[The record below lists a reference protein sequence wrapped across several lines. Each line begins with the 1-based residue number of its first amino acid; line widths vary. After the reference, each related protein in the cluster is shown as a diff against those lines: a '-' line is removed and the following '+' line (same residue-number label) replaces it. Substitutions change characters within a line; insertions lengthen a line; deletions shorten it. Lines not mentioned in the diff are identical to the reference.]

1 MRTLWLVHFMMKLSL
16 PPVSPENQLHLQ
28 KSFSLLLV
36 LVWKDEI
43 DTNKIFIP
51 IYPKKN
57 YISLKKIEKW
67 EIRKDKQSPRLKEKC
82 SLSFSLWN
90 TRLREGNPCSLVKSL
105 NRLLVRDTDHHKSRF
120 TMKCSAAFYYLTKV
134 WSLHSAAHWDKEK
147 GLWGNCPSPEIQFIW
162 FGASIN

>member
-1 MRTLWLVHFMMKLSL
+1 MDSIPWVRCASGNVYSNFSKEKL
-16 PPVSPENQLHLQ
+16 HII
-28 KSFSLLLV
+28 K
-36 LVWKDEI
+36 
-43 DTNKIFIP
+43 
-51 IYPKKN
+51 
-57 YISLKKIEKW
+57 KKIEKW

-105 NRLLVRDTDHHKSRF
+105 NRLLVRDTDHQKWRF

-147 GLWGNCPSPEIQFIW
+147 GLWGNCPSPEIQYIW
-162 FGASIN
+162 FGASINLLLLLAFISVLIFCLLILVVIIMLYNYT